1 MHKKILDLDESF
13 PNSYHQ
19 NVKIRQKL
27 NSQLALGNQRLPA
40 RVRLPA
46 MRRGELPAAI
56 ARPMSKRP

>member
-27 NSQLALGNQRLPA
+27 NNL
-40 RVRLPA
+40 
-46 MRRGELPAAI
+46 
-56 ARPMSKRP
+56 